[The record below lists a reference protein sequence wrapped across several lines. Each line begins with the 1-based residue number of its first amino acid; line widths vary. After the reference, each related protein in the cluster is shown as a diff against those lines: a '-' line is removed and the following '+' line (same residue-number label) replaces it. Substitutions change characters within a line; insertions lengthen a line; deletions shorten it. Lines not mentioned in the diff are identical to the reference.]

1 MPMQIKVESN
11 INVPKNLA
19 KVRDEAFWLFGAS
32 TYHRLMSPYV
42 PFETGT
48 LDETVKIKGGEMKGE
63 VEYFAPHAHYIYEGK
78 LMVDPETGSSY
89 AKKDSKKVYTGKSLN
104 ISKKKHSLASA
115 RWDKAAEPTQK
126 GKLIASMQ
134 SYADSGRLHLSD

>member
-11 INVPKNLA
+11 INIPKNLA

-32 TYHRLMSPYV
+32 TYHKLMSPYV

-48 LDETVKIKGGEMKGE
+48 LDETVKIKGEEMKGE

-104 ISKKKHSLASA
+104 VSKKKHSLASV

-126 GKLIASMQ
+126 EKLIAFMQ